1 MIKKE
6 IKIIFF
12 TLISSLLSLYA
23 YSIENKIEY
32 KVNNEIITSVDIK
45 NEIKF
50 LTSFNPKLLE
60 LDKNKI
66 LEISTQSIIKE
77 KIKKIEIEKYKKLE
91 INQNYLSKIIENNYK
106 KINLKS
112 ESEFM
117 NFLKRKNLKYDEFK
131 EKLIIESLWNE
142 IIFFKFKSQVTIN
155 EKKLKEELLKFNNRE
170 YTAYNLSEILF
181 NLDSNE
187 KFEYKSKLIKKEI
200 EDKGFENTASL
211 HSISSTSNLGGKL
224 GWVEEN
230 SINETLRKKIS
241 KLSIGEFTDPQV
253 IPGGYLIIKLNDI
266 KKNKK
271 EINIDKELVK
281 LIQIKTNEQL
291 NQFSN
296 IYFKKVKKDIKIEK
310 I

>member
-12 TLISSLLSLYA
+12 ILISSFLSLYA
-23 YSIENKIEY
+23 NSIENKIEY

-91 INQNYLSKIIENNYK
+91 IDQNYLSKIIENNYK

-117 NFLKRKNLKYDEFK
+117 NFLKGKNLKYDEFK
-131 EKLIIESLWNE
+131 EKLMIESLWNE
-142 IIFFKFKSQVTIN
+142 IIFFKYKSQVSIN

-170 YTAYNLSEILF
+170 YTTYNLSEILF
-181 NLDSNE
+181 NLDDNE
-187 KFEYKSKLIKKEI
+187 KFEYKSKLIKRDIK
-200 EDKGFENTASL
+200 DKGFENAASL
-211 HSISSTSNLGGKL
+211 HSISSTSSLGGKL

-230 SINETLRKKIS
+230 SINVKLRKKIS
-241 KLSIGEFTDPQV
+241 KLSIGQFTDPQV

-271 EINIDKELVK
+271 EINIDKELIK
-281 LIQIKTNEQL
+281 LIKIKTNEQL

>member
-117 NFLKRKNLKYDEFK
+117 NFLKQKNLKYDEFK
-131 EKLIIESLWNE
+131 EKLMIESLWNE
-142 IIFFKFKSQVTIN
+142 IIFFKFKSKVTIN

-181 NLDSNE
+181 NLDGNE

-200 EDKGFENTASL
+200 KDKGFENTASL

-230 SINETLRKKIS
+230 SINEKLRKKIS